1 MSQLNFQ
8 TEKLNFS
15 FFSVN
20 GKYENCDIK
29 QTNFNDCNA
38 LSGSYDE
45 DAAQRLVEFEE
56 SRIAKRLQAHFD
68 NDVWEK
74 RSEPPEDWNKPLP
87 EGLAKL
93 SENSLLKEYQ
103 ESNGVLSMQS
113 KTKSKVDSLVT
124 SLPACTIL

>member
-1 MSQLNFQ
+1 M
-8 TEKLNFS
+8 
-15 FFSVN
+15 N

-103 ESNGVLSMQS
+103 DSNGVLSMQS